1 LKRKHVSCKTAAT
14 ILLRAAKAAG
24 YSALHGWLTMFLRI
38 YNGSLFNVTLLYI
51 RHRLIMKLM
60 LWLSLMV
67 IPVLLALHMPA
78 PCVAGNTI
86 PIISEHAEKSTEK
99 EAPSAPESNQYA
111 SPSLYQI
118 NFSSQQPICNLI
130 IGEYSTG
137 QIIAAWR
144 PASQISAP
152 GKYYVIAASGELF
165 VLIINNSINGGGQ
178 LLSLFSRY
186 ANRLRIRMDYHDK
199 TFEEALSALPFTLHN
214 CTLEAAESCMPGT
227 IVPDPYQNCNPSLSG
242 FIEIIITDSGG
253 SWDKFKKNV
262 VRPLQRAQEW
272 LPSEVWLYLYQ
283 KVNKGYYA
291 EVRITTNQCI
301 RLVAEKLQGN
311 PTILSSNG
319 RQLNIHYR

>member
-1 LKRKHVSCKTAAT
+1 MHELITKL
-14 ILLRAAKAAG
+14 IF
-24 YSALHGWLTMFLRI
+24 WL
-38 YNGSLFNVTLLYI
+38 G
-51 RHRLIMKLM
+51 LM
-60 LWLSLMV
+60 A
-67 IPVLLALHMPA
+67 ITVLLALQMPA
-78 PCVAGNTI
+78 PCVA
-86 PIISEHAEKSTEK
+86 ADQAASTT
-99 EAPSAPESNQYA
+99 
-111 SPSLYQI
+111 LYHI
-118 NFSSQQPICNLI
+118 NFSSPKPLCSLI

-137 QIIAAWR
+137 QIIAMWR
-144 PASQISAP
+144 PASQVSAP
-152 GKYYVIAASGELF
+152 GKYYIIATSGELC
-165 VLIINNSINGGGQ
+165 VLIIHNNINGNGQ

-186 ANRLRIRMDYHDK
+186 ANRLRIRMDYPDK
-199 TFEEALSALPFTLHN
+199 TFEETLSALPFALHN

-227 IVPDPYQNCNPSLSG
+227 TVPDPYQNCNPSLSG

-262 VRPLQRAQEW
+262 VSPLQSAQEW
-272 LPSEVWLYLYQ
+272 LPSEVWLHLYQ

>member
-1 LKRKHVSCKTAAT
+1 
-14 ILLRAAKAAG
+14 
-24 YSALHGWLTMFLRI
+24 M
-38 YNGSLFNVTLLYI
+38 NGT
-51 RHRLIMKLM
+51 
-60 LWLSLMV
+60 
-67 IPVLLALHMPA
+67 
-78 PCVAGNTI
+78 
-86 PIISEHAEKSTEK
+86 
-99 EAPSAPESNQYA
+99 
-111 SPSLYQI
+111 
-118 NFSSQQPICNLI
+118 
-130 IGEYSTG
+130 
-137 QIIAAWR
+137 
-144 PASQISAP
+144 
-152 GKYYVIAASGELF
+152 
-165 VLIINNSINGGGQ
+165 GQ
-178 LLSLFSRY
+178 LLSLFGRY
-186 ANRLRIRMDYHDK
+186 ANRLRIRMDYSDK
-199 TFEEALSALPFTLHN
+199 TFEETLSALPFTLHN

-272 LPSEVWLYLYQ
+272 LPSEVWLYLYR

>member
-1 LKRKHVSCKTAAT
+1 
-14 ILLRAAKAAG
+14 
-24 YSALHGWLTMFLRI
+24 M
-38 YNGSLFNVTLLYI
+38 
-51 RHRLIMKLM
+51 RLI
-60 LWLSLMV
+60 LWV
-67 IPVLLALHMPA
+67 ILIILPVLLAPPMPA
-78 PCVAGNTI
+78 PCAAENTM
-86 PIISEHAEKSTEK
+86 PLISDPAEKSSGKDT
-99 EAPSAPESNQYA
+99 PSAPESNQSA
-111 SPSLYQI
+111 SPTLYQI

-144 PASQISAP
+144 PASQVSAP
-152 GKYYVIAASGELF
+152 GKYYIIATSGELF
-165 VLIINNSINGGGQ
+165 VLIINNNMNGTGQ

-186 ANRLRIRMDYHDK
+186 ANRLRIRMDYSDK
-199 TFEEALSALPFTLHN
+199 TFEETLSALPFTLHN
-214 CTLEAAESCMPGT
+214 CTLEAAESCIPGT

-262 VRPLQRAQEW
+262 VSPLQRAQEW
-272 LPSEVWLYLYQ
+272 SASEVWLHLYQ

-291 EVRITTNQCI
+291 EVRITTNQCL
-301 RLVAEKLQGN
+301 RLVAEKLKGS

>member
-1 LKRKHVSCKTAAT
+1 
-14 ILLRAAKAAG
+14 
-24 YSALHGWLTMFLRI
+24 MI
-38 YNGSLFNVTLLYI
+38 YNGSLSNGTLSYI
-51 RHRLIMKLM
+51 RHGLIMKLM
-60 LWLSLMV
+60 LWLSLMA
-67 IPVLLALHMPA
+67 IPVLLALQMPV
-78 PCVAGNTI
+78 PCIAENTM
-86 PIISEHAEKSTEK
+86 PIINPSAEQGSEKD
-99 EAPSAPESNQYA
+99 APSAPESNQSA
-111 SPSLYQI
+111 SPTLYQI
-118 NFSSQQPICNLI
+118 NFSSPQPICNLI

-144 PASQISAP
+144 PASQVSAP
-152 GKYYVIAASGELF
+152 GKYYIIATSGELF
-165 VLIINNSINGGGQ
+165 VLIINNNMNGTGQ

-186 ANRLRIRMDYHDK
+186 ANRLRIRIDYSDK
-199 TFEEALSALPFTLHN
+199 TFEETLSALPFTLHN

-262 VRPLQRAQEW
+262 LRPLQRAPEW